1 MICLILGGGH
11 QAKPCVWNKLFI
23 REKIGTLQFDEKI
36 RISEDLKFVV
46 QYILNCN
53 TIVYVTPDFYKNLQ
67 RDGSITRSKG
77 KGAEIIKTVETDDFI
92 YDSIKK
98 CIQK

>member
-1 MICLILGGGH
+1 MICLILGGH
-11 QAKPCVWNKLFI
+11 QVKPCVWNKLFI